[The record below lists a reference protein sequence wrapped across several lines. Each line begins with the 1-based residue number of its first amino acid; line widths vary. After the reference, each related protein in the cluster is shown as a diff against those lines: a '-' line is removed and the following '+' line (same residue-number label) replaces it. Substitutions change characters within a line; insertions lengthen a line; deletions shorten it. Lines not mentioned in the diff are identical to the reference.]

1 MRNFRRLRIDWSS
14 FDWRSLGRGW
24 PADLR
29 VAARFF
35 TCLPLGGESETGH
48 DAVASGLRA
57 WPLVGLVVGL
67 FGGFAYAVASRLG
80 LAPIPSALLALLMT
94 VCTTGAF
101 HEDGLADF
109 ADGLGGRDLEHRLA
123 IMRDGRIGAFG
134 AIALLFSLGLRAGA
148 LAQIA
153 SPGAVCAALAAAAA
167 ASRGLAPILALTLM
181 PARPD
186 GLGVMLDAL
195 RQETVVAAVAVGT
208 LAVLLI
214 LGLGAGL
221 VALAL
226 GLAGVAAIG
235 TLAQQRLGGYTG
247 DVLGAAQQVAEI
259 VILLAAAIFS

>member
-1 MRNFRRLRIDWSS
+1 MFMRNFRRLRIDWSS

-153 SPGAVCAALAAAAA
+153 SPAAAA